1 MDDQRAPVSRRA
13 MMAGL
18 GVTAGAV
25 VLSERAAGASVAVPQ
40 APRFAVANAAPAVP
54 LGNEFIGR
62 YDIRLAACEFR
73 AAASSTLTTLA
84 SGGLTVGAATTLT
97 AAFHPRN
104 GDSLSS
110 VKVFVNPGGAA
121 GAVRVIR
128 ESPLGADVIFAAATF
143 PASTGATTVTLNLGT
158 PPVALPFYGYAYTVE
173 VDVGATATLYGAQ
186 VGVFNQPNEL
196 VLVTPF
202 RVWDSRTA
210 SGSALFP
217 GANGGRI
224 LSGQQRGFTVDGY
237 ITRYASGLLL
247 NVTLDQTVGSGYLTF
262 FAPEADTTPTPPPV
276 SSINWYAANQIVANL
291 VVTGMAGEADVSIAC
306 GGGGNTHYIIDA
318 LGYFI

>member
-13 MMAGL
+13 MMTGL

-25 VLSERAAGASVAVPQ
+25 VLSERAAGASVAVPR
-40 APRFAVANAAPAVP
+40 APTFAVLPNAAPAIP
-54 LGNEFIGR
+54 AGNEFIGR

-73 AAASSTLTTLA
+73 PAVSSAVTSLA
-84 SGGLTVGAATTLT
+84 SGALTVVAAATLT
-97 AAFHPRN
+97 AACHPRS

-110 VKVFVNPGGAA
+110 VTVFVDPAGTA
-121 GAVRVIR
+121 GALRLAR
-128 ESPLGADVIFAAATF
+128 ES
-143 PASTGATTVTLNLGT
+143 STGTSVNLGSVAIPATTGVTSVTLNL
-158 PPVALPFYGYAYTVE
+158 PALPAADPFDGNAYTVQ
-173 VDVGATATLYGAQ
+173 VVVGAAATLYGAQ
-186 VGVFNQPNEL
+186 VGVFNVPNEF

-202 RVWDSRTA
+202 RVWDSRTT

-247 NVTLDQTVGSGYLTF
+247 NVTLDQTVASGYLTF
-262 FAPEADTTPTPPPV
+262 FAPDPDTTTPPPV

-291 VVTGMAGEADVSIAC
+291 VVTGMAGEADVQIAC
-306 GGGGNTHYIIDA
+306 GGGGSTHYIIDA